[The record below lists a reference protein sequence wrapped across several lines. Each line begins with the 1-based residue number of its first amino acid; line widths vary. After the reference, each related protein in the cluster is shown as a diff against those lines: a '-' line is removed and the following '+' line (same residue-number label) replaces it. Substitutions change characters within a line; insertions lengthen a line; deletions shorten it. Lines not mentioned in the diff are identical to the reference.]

1 MKKVTFVCELNP
13 GANADGFNISYP
25 NGGMDTCLY
34 ELFVS
39 AGYDVTWIKLS
50 PTDDGSAITDE
61 ILESTSVMVW
71 WGHAYHHLVLDS
83 IAKKVAARVHRGM
96 GFIALHSSHI
106 SKPFQRLMGT
116 TCYLSWREAAER
128 ERVWCI
134 DTSHPIVRGIPESF
148 VIEHEEMYGEPFD
161 IPTPD
166 ELVFIGW
173 FKGGEVM
180 RSGCVWR
187 RGRGKVF
194 FFQPGHETFP
204 TYKNGHVRRIILN
217 AIEYIMPD
225 EVASSLGGAHV
236 PVPLEPLD

>member
-1 MKKVTFVCELNP
+1 MKTVTVVTELRAGGNEI
-13 GANADGFNISYP
+13 GFNAAYP
-25 NGGMDTCLY
+25 EGMDACLCS
-34 ELFVS
+34 LVS
-39 AGYDVTWIKLS
+39 DAGYKVNLIHTS
-50 PTDDGSAITDE
+50 PEHDGSALTDE
-61 ILESTSVMVW
+61 ILQETDVLIW
-71 WGHAYHHLVLDS
+71 WGHAFHHFVLDS
-83 IAKKVAARVHRGM
+83 VAERVANRVNRGM
-96 GFIALHSSHI
+96 GIIFLHSAHF
-106 SKPFQRLMGT
+106 SKPFKKLMGT
-116 TCYLSWREAAER
+116 SCALSWREANEK
-128 ERVWCI
+128 ERVWAI
-134 DTSHPIVRGIPESF
+134 DPVHPIACGIPESF
-148 VIEHEEMYGEPFD
+148 VIEREEMYGEPFY

-166 ELVFIGW
+166 ELVFLGW